1 MFMTK
6 RIIAASD
13 LSEASDEALRQA
25 YARATSTGAEL
36 AVCHVLPELLGVSP
50 LFPQQNAQNA
60 LQLANLEGEVRTALG
75 EQLATCLPGAKAE
88 IFIERGSG
96 YAGIVRCAEAWA
108 ADLVVVGSHGRTG
121 LPRLLLGSVAE
132 QVVRH
137 AHCPV
142 LVARATTHRGVVL
155 AATDLSDPSMP
166 AISAAAEEARRRK
179 ARLVVV
185 HAVAFGSIEVT
196 LEEIVRD
203 ITRRGPG
210 GNIDAQIRNNV
221 EADLQ
226 RALAKCGAEGETR
239 VVDGVPA
246 AAIVRAADE
255 LGAELIVVGTRGRTG
270 LARVALGSTADRIV
284 RAAACSVLAVRLNVS

>member
-25 YARATSTGAEL
+25 YARATSAGAEL

-96 YAGIVRCAEAWA
+96 YAGIVRRAEAWA
-108 ADLVVVGSHGRTG
+108 ADVVVVGSHGRTG

-142 LVARATTHRGVVL
+142 LVARATTTRGVVL

-210 GNIDAQIRNNV
+210 GNIDAQIRSNV